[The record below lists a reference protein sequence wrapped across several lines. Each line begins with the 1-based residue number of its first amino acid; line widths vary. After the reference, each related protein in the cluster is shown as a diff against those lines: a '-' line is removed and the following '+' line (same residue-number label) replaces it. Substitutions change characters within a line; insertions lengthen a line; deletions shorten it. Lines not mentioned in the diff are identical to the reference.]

1 MQETKEQNTDTL
13 QKLNE
18 QLQDE
23 EQLIAFSANLIKDV
37 LQGLCLA
44 GQHQTSLLPAESSV
58 GENDQLTHVIYNEK
72 SDPSIEEAKELPVE
86 RESLS
91 AVGPTE
97 EEILVREAEKS
108 LNQDEPN
115 NVQEVECLNLRDQL
129 QKTEL
134 NNDQTND
141 EESMELLQQEL
152 SLDQPRNVAQSEEA
166 NRFLTEICVKE
177 QSLPQLEDEDLQ
189 AYPLNEEAFTS
200 KEDLTSG
207 KGEKDQILSGE
218 NAEYTE
224 ERCTAKLPNTTGSS
238 ETHQELHWI
247 PKPQLLNTYVDL
259 DFMNSGNEVA
269 FSKEDRANITSDGE
283 EHIQEETDFAAST
296 GEPSEEIETLPKS
309 VSPTQDE
316 ETCKISA
323 EFIVISN
330 DEESMELLQQ
340 KLSLDQPRNVAQSE
354 EPNRFLTEIFV
365 KEQSLPQLEDEDLQ
379 AYPLNEETFTPKE
392 DLTSGKGEKD
402 QILYK
407 TQNEEG
413 SAGEIYKHISHLA
426 TELHDSSLVEKF
438 QSQTFEE
445 DIHFQTMV
453 DFYRDSKREE
463 SFEQIDHSNKVEQ
476 SRGTYDISTQDTF
489 TSQIQSTFSG
499 ENAEY
504 TEERCT
510 AKLPNTTGSSET
522 HQELHWIPK
531 PQLLNTYVDLDFM
544 NSGNEVAFSEEDR
557 SNITSDR
564 LGEEHIQEETDFT
577 ASTGEP
583 SEEIETLPKSVSP
596 TQDEETCKTSAE
608 FIVISKEN
616 VGVLSHLSS
625 ARSPF
630 SDEETERGS
639 DLVGVMQP
647 LHKEINII
655 KPADDL
661 RESMKVMG
669 ELSDVEPEITQTHS
683 LDDANKLATLEES
696 QIFTMTNQ
704 LQVGKEEQ
712 DGEKAAAFSK
722 EPQTEISKMDIL
734 LKSIKEVQDKE
745 TLHTTHHLEETKHV
759 VISDENVMEL
769 NISPM
774 EDETESNIKD
784 LEESLKEINMLLNVQ
799 TEMTVNH
806 SEDVRETTGE
816 GSQYFTIP
824 GQSQQLVGEEDILQ
838 KEENHYINAHCTEPS
853 EPKGGSIEPE
863 DNLRDISESENE
875 LDMLSNR
882 VNEEP
887 PTLEE
892 VQSLST
898 SEQSLVGEEDILEEK
913 SLPTDQ
919 PTEVNEREILT
930 NSTQEDKTLN
940 TTEAMESIEISN
952 DHFIDP
958 SKELHLNSISSQ
970 IEDETEDIIEHPP
983 EEEKD
988 IITPADN
995 LTDFHGSQKELN
1007 LLSDVLPNIAT
1018 NYPAEHC
1025 KETYVEQA
1033 TLEEEPEGQS
1043 QPCVS
1048 EENIS
1053 EETDKST
1060 SEDQPT
1066 VIERDSEIQV
1076 EENLQPSDNL
1086 EETKTIVIPGE
1097 IFMDLSEELFLPV
1110 ANSLV
1115 IDNEKERLYDQTE
1128 QTSQEERNVLKLD
1141 DNISEK
1147 ELYVVS
1153 DVHTN
1158 VTQSHTAEDVI
1169 AWKSHDWGEP
1179 IMEAIAMEQT
1189 HSFKG
1194 YIEDQ
1199 DAPVEE
1205 GEVSVSDLLPK
1216 AEFILIPD
1224 VKPIE
1229 LDNPDSLSRGGG
1241 SERATKDTL
1250 GIMSVSPLVGIV
1262 ITTDHE
1268 SSEDKNSSEMK
1279 CSSEE
1284 DAIDGNDVVHMST
1297 NQKGEHLEAAIL
1309 SVPEKSLVANPDLL
1323 SEVGGDLKAKETLSD
1338 QEEGTLL
1345 PHNTLDLSAQKSRVI
1360 LRRKTSIRKRPR
1372 QTLPD
1377 PETIEQPP
1385 PPVFRPLA
1393 MGVPVFPVKL
1403 PIIAP
1408 LHPKPTP
1415 PPAEVHKEEKP
1426 PTEGLAVQPKK
1437 VMPRHAG
1444 FGVPHPQMMQELQ
1457 NRLLKK
1463 KPKQ

>member
-1 MQETKEQNTDTL
+1 MK
-13 QKLNE
+13 
-18 QLQDE
+18 
-23 EQLIAFSANLIKDV
+23 
-37 LQGLCLA
+37 
-44 GQHQTSLLPAESSV
+44 
-58 GENDQLTHVIYNEK
+58 
-72 SDPSIEEAKELPVE
+72 
-86 RESLS
+86 
-91 AVGPTE
+91 
-97 EEILVREAEKS
+97 
-108 LNQDEPN
+108 
-115 NVQEVECLNLRDQL
+115 
-129 QKTEL
+129 
-134 NNDQTND
+134 
-141 EESMELLQQEL
+141 
-152 SLDQPRNVAQSEEA
+152 
-166 NRFLTEICVKE
+166 
-177 QSLPQLEDEDLQ
+177 
-189 AYPLNEEAFTS
+189 EAFTS

-224 ERCTAKLPNTTGSS
+224 ERCTAKVPNTTGSS

-247 PKPQLLNTYVDL
+247 PKPQLRNTYVDL
-259 DFMNSGNEVA
+259 DFMNRGNEVA

-1097 IFMDLSEELFLPV
+1097 IFMDLSEEYFSQWLILLLLIMKKKGFMIKL
-1110 ANSLV
+1110 SKLHRR
-1115 IDNEKERLYDQTE
+1115 KEMF
-1128 QTSQEERNVLKLD
+1128 LKLD

-1147 ELYVVS
+1147 GTIRGIRCSYKRYSESHSRRCNCLE
-1153 DVHTN
+1153 
-1158 VTQSHTAEDVI
+1158 VT
-1169 AWKSHDWGEP
+1169 
-1179 IMEAIAMEQT
+1179 
-1189 HSFKG
+1189 
-1194 YIEDQ
+1194 
-1199 DAPVEE
+1199 
-1205 GEVSVSDLLPK
+1205 
-1216 AEFILIPD
+1216 
-1224 VKPIE
+1224 
-1229 LDNPDSLSRGGG
+1229 
-1241 SERATKDTL
+1241 
-1250 GIMSVSPLVGIV
+1250 
-1262 ITTDHE
+1262 
-1268 SSEDKNSSEMK
+1268 
-1279 CSSEE
+1279 
-1284 DAIDGNDVVHMST
+1284 
-1297 NQKGEHLEAAIL
+1297 
-1309 SVPEKSLVANPDLL
+1309 
-1323 SEVGGDLKAKETLSD
+1323 
-1338 QEEGTLL
+1338 
-1345 PHNTLDLSAQKSRVI
+1345 
-1360 LRRKTSIRKRPR
+1360 
-1372 QTLPD
+1372 
-1377 PETIEQPP
+1377 
-1385 PPVFRPLA
+1385 
-1393 MGVPVFPVKL
+1393 
-1403 PIIAP
+1403 
-1408 LHPKPTP
+1408 
-1415 PPAEVHKEEKP
+1415 
-1426 PTEGLAVQPKK
+1426 
-1437 VMPRHAG
+1437 
-1444 FGVPHPQMMQELQ
+1444 
-1457 NRLLKK
+1457 
-1463 KPKQ
+1463 

>member
-1 MQETKEQNTDTL
+1 MK
-13 QKLNE
+13 
-18 QLQDE
+18 
-23 EQLIAFSANLIKDV
+23 
-37 LQGLCLA
+37 
-44 GQHQTSLLPAESSV
+44 
-58 GENDQLTHVIYNEK
+58 
-72 SDPSIEEAKELPVE
+72 
-86 RESLS
+86 
-91 AVGPTE
+91 
-97 EEILVREAEKS
+97 
-108 LNQDEPN
+108 
-115 NVQEVECLNLRDQL
+115 
-129 QKTEL
+129 
-134 NNDQTND
+134 
-141 EESMELLQQEL
+141 
-152 SLDQPRNVAQSEEA
+152 
-166 NRFLTEICVKE
+166 
-177 QSLPQLEDEDLQ
+177 
-189 AYPLNEEAFTS
+189 EAFTS

-224 ERCTAKLPNTTGSS
+224 ERCTAKVPNTTGSS

-247 PKPQLLNTYVDL
+247 PKPQLRNTYVDL
-259 DFMNSGNEVA
+259 DFMNRGNEVA

-402 QILYK
+402 QIL
-407 TQNEEG
+407 
-413 SAGEIYKHISHLA
+413 
-426 TELHDSSLVEKF
+426 
-438 QSQTFEE
+438 
-445 DIHFQTMV
+445 
-453 DFYRDSKREE
+453 
-463 SFEQIDHSNKVEQ
+463 
-476 SRGTYDISTQDTF
+476 
-489 TSQIQSTFSG
+489 SG

-1097 IFMDLSEELFLPV
+1097 IFMDLSEEYFSQWLILLLLIMKKKGFMIKL
-1110 ANSLV
+1110 SKLHRR
-1115 IDNEKERLYDQTE
+1115 KEMF
-1128 QTSQEERNVLKLD
+1128 LKLD

-1147 ELYVVS
+1147 GTIRGIRCSYKRYSESHSRRCNCLE
-1153 DVHTN
+1153 
-1158 VTQSHTAEDVI
+1158 VT
-1169 AWKSHDWGEP
+1169 
-1179 IMEAIAMEQT
+1179 
-1189 HSFKG
+1189 
-1194 YIEDQ
+1194 
-1199 DAPVEE
+1199 
-1205 GEVSVSDLLPK
+1205 
-1216 AEFILIPD
+1216 
-1224 VKPIE
+1224 
-1229 LDNPDSLSRGGG
+1229 
-1241 SERATKDTL
+1241 
-1250 GIMSVSPLVGIV
+1250 
-1262 ITTDHE
+1262 
-1268 SSEDKNSSEMK
+1268 
-1279 CSSEE
+1279 
-1284 DAIDGNDVVHMST
+1284 
-1297 NQKGEHLEAAIL
+1297 
-1309 SVPEKSLVANPDLL
+1309 
-1323 SEVGGDLKAKETLSD
+1323 
-1338 QEEGTLL
+1338 
-1345 PHNTLDLSAQKSRVI
+1345 
-1360 LRRKTSIRKRPR
+1360 
-1372 QTLPD
+1372 
-1377 PETIEQPP
+1377 
-1385 PPVFRPLA
+1385 
-1393 MGVPVFPVKL
+1393 
-1403 PIIAP
+1403 
-1408 LHPKPTP
+1408 
-1415 PPAEVHKEEKP
+1415 
-1426 PTEGLAVQPKK
+1426 
-1437 VMPRHAG
+1437 
-1444 FGVPHPQMMQELQ
+1444 
-1457 NRLLKK
+1457 
-1463 KPKQ
+1463 